1 MAKLSSQRL
10 FVRDLVVPCSIG
22 VYRHERDAPQR
33 VRVSVEIDV
42 ATSGSPNLDSIG
54 VVLSYD
60 DVVEAV
66 TKIISS
72 GHINL
77 VETLASRI
85 AENCLVDERVAK
97 VKVLVEKLDVLDGSA
112 TVGTQ
117 VECVAEGR

>member
-22 VYRHERDAPQR
+22 VHRHERDAPQR
-33 VRVSVEIDV
+33 VRVSIEIDM
-42 ATSGSPNLDSIG
+42 AAGFSPESDSIG
-54 VVLSYD
+54 LVLSYD

-66 TKIISS
+66 KKIISS